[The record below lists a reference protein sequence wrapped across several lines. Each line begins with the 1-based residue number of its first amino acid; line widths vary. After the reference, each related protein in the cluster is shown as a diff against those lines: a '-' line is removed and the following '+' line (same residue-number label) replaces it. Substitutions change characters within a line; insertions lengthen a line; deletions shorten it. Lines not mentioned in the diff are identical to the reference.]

1 MSASYTGET
10 TMNEA
15 AFREVERS
23 SERSADLSAERA
35 PWRDK
40 IEVRLDNR
48 QVFFLFFGSALCACM
63 LFVLGVIVG
72 KRLESRGRAAIPEV
86 QDPLA
91 VLDRVSTPGSGAT
104 SASVPAESALTF
116 PKALIGSP
124 SRAHGTPLAL
134 PRAAA
139 VVAPKAPL
147 PVAPK
152 AVPVVAPKAPPA
164 VAPKAPPATASKT
177 TAVASA
183 KPAARS
189 PSAWT
194 SAAAIPPAAIAA
206 VAPPAPA
213 FASAAAKGKF
223 TLVLSSFPDRSEADA
238 FARRFAGQGAYVAVA
253 DSPGKH
259 GIYSV
264 RVGSY
269 GSSQEAAVA
278 KTAFEKQTNTIAY
291 VAGR

>member
-1 MSASYTGET
+1 
-10 TMNEA
+10 
-15 AFREVERS
+15 
-23 SERSADLSAERA
+23 
-35 PWRDK
+35 
-40 IEVRLDNR
+40 
-48 QVFFLFFGSALCACM
+48 
-63 LFVLGVIVG
+63 
-72 KRLESRGRAAIPEV
+72 
-86 QDPLA
+86 
-91 VLDRVSTPGSGAT
+91 
-104 SASVPAESALTF
+104 
-116 PKALIGSP
+116 
-124 SRAHGTPLAL
+124 
-134 PRAAA
+134 
-139 VVAPKAPL
+139 
-147 PVAPK
+147 
-152 AVPVVAPKAPPA
+152 
-164 VAPKAPPATASKT
+164 
-177 TAVASA
+177 VASA
-183 KPAARS
+183 RSTAKS

-194 SAAAIPPAAIAA
+194 SSAAIPPAAIAA

>member
-23 SERSADLSAERA
+23 SERSADLSAERG

-72 KRLESRGRAAIPEV
+72 KRLESRGRAGIPEV

-91 VLDRVSTPGSGAT
+91 VLDRISTPGSTAT
-104 SASVPAESALTF
+104 SASVPAEPALTF
-116 PKALIGSP
+116 PKALIGSS
-124 SRAHGTPLAL
+124 SRAHGTSLAL

-139 VVAPKAPL
+139 LVAPKAPP

-152 AVPVVAPKAPPA
+152 AVPPVAPKAPPA
-164 VAPKAPPATASKT
+164 VAPKALPATASKA

-183 KPAARS
+183 KPAAKS

-194 SAAAIPPAAIAA
+194 SAAIPPAAIAA

-213 FASAAAKGKF
+213 AASAVAKGKF
-223 TLVLSSFPDRSEADA
+223 TLVLSSFPDRGQADA

-269 GSSQEAAVA
+269 GSPQEAAAA

>member
-1 MSASYTGET
+1 MSPSYTGET
-10 TMNEA
+10 TMDEA
-15 AFREVERS
+15 AFRDFERS
-23 SERSADLSAERA
+23 SELGSDRGYGPGSSGANFG

-91 VLDRVSTPGSGAT
+91 VLDRISTPPGSGAA
-104 SASVPAESALTF
+104 SANAATEPALTF

-124 SRAHGTPLAL
+124 AKVHSAPL
-134 PRAAA
+134 
-139 VVAPKAPL
+139 APKA
-147 PVAPK
+147 AP
-152 AVPVVAPKAPPA
+152 AIAPRPAPA
-164 VAPKAPPATASKT
+164 VAPKAAPAIAPKALPAVAPKA

-183 KPAARS
+183 KPAARI
-189 PSAWT
+189 PSLPT
-194 SAAAIPPAAIAA
+194 PAFPSTAIAS
-206 VAPPAPA
+206 VAPPVLSPAPA
-213 FASAAAKGKF
+213 AAPAKGKF
-223 TLVLSSFPDRSEADA
+223 TLVLSSFPERGEADA
-238 FARRFAGQGAYVAVA
+238 FAKRFAAQGAYVAVA

-264 RVGSY
+264 RVGNY
-269 GSSQEAAVA
+269 ASSQEAATA
-278 KTAFEKQTNTIAY
+278 KTAFEKQTTTIAY
-291 VAGR
+291 IAGR